1 MELVI
6 HSFFHALEDTAKLI
20 PFLFLT
26 YLAMEFLEHK
36 AGEKSVRYMA
46 KAGSKGPLLGGLF
59 GVIPQCG
66 FSAVAAN
73 LYAGGVISVGTL
85 MAVFLSTSDE
95 MLPILLSSKADAG
108 TIVGILALKL
118 VVGVVAGF
126 LIDVATRRTKEEER
140 LHIHDIC
147 EHEHCNCH
155 GGNIW
160 KSALHHCLQMAGFI
174 FFMLFVIHFLTDV
187 IGLEKILS
195 LTLDYPIICILVAG
209 LLGMIPGC
217 ASSVAITTL
226 YLSGVLPFGAM
237 LAGLLCCSGVGLMIL
252 FRVNQNLRMNLKF
265 TAGLY
270 GIGVFCGMIAQYFWR

>member
-1 MELVI
+1 MELVT
-6 HSFFHALEDTAKLI
+6 HSFLHAIEDTVKII

-36 AGEKSVRYMA
+36 AGDKSIRYMM
-46 KAGSKGPLLGGLF
+46 KAGGKGPLFGGLF

-73 LYAGGVISVGTL
+73 LYAGGVISAGTL

-95 MLPILLSSKADAG
+95 MLPILLSSKAETGMIA
-108 TIVGILALKL
+108 GILALKL

-126 LIDVATRRTKEEER
+126 LIDIVVRRTKEEER
-140 LHIHDIC
+140 LCIHDIC

-155 GGNIW
+155 GENIW

-174 FFMLFVIHFLTDV
+174 LLMLFVIQFLTDV

-195 LTLDYPIICILVAG
+195 LTLDYPIICILIAG

-217 ASSVAITTL
+217 ASSIAITTL
-226 YLSGVLPFGAM
+226 YLNGVLPFGAM
-237 LAGLLCCSGVGLMIL
+237 LAGLLCCSGVGILIL
-252 FRVNQNLRMNLKF
+252 FRVNQNLRMNLRF

-270 GIGVFCGMIAQYFWR
+270 GIGVSCGMIAQYFWR